1 VVEREPSSKEGQRWP
16 DVHAWVKESNERRVV
31 KRVTMIVE
39 KKRVTDWIEN
49 GGDVAVDGFL
59 S

>member
-39 KKRVTDWIEN
+39 KKRVTDWIEK